1 MFLALLL
8 ALLLML
14 LALLIMLLTLLTL
27 LLTFL
32 TLHYLHTAP
41 APHHLPSVV
50 CSRVLAPIRPSAP
63 PPLHVPRCRQPAIMY
78 CGELPSAPYKLIW
91 WLTQDLEVPWCMYCL
106 SSTYKLTVHP
116 HTLTVFRNEPGWL
129 TEEVPCACIAS
140 STGKTSRN
148 RDTRTITKSTLSL

>member
-14 LALLIMLLTLLTL
+14 LALLIMLLTL

-50 CSRVLAPIRPSAP
+50 HSRVLAPLHPSTPPCSSCPHVLWRCHSHPPSPLTFLALHLMFLVLHHSLPAHGP
-63 PPLHVPRCRQPAIMY
+63 PPQ
-78 CGELPSAPYKLIW
+78 
-91 WLTQDLEVPWCMYCL
+91 
-106 SSTYKLTVHP
+106 
-116 HTLTVFRNEPGWL
+116 
-129 TEEVPCACIAS
+129 
-140 STGKTSRN
+140 
-148 RDTRTITKSTLSL
+148 SLGMNLGAFIYWKNL